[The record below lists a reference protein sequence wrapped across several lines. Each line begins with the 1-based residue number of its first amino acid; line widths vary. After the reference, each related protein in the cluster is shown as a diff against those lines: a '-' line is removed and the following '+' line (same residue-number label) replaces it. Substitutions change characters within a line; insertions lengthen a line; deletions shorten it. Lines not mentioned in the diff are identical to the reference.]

1 MVPREKI
8 TFCLNSVPDSTARE
22 PVQGMG
28 GGGVGGGGRKHTYY
42 IVARG
47 GGGRRGSGTLQG
59 IYITVTCRI
68 FRDTSDN

>member
-8 TFCLNSVPDSTARE
+8 DFCLNSVPDSTARE

-47 GGGRRGSGTLQG
+47 GGREEGFWNTPRDLHYSNLQN
-59 IYITVTCRI
+59 
-68 FRDTSDN
+68 FS